1 MSPTVSDNGNDS
13 GRHEQQERPDAL
25 ELLQQLLAEL
35 REQTRHLAALR
46 AGAEIDSCLLEQ
58 VGRIVCMTANETH
71 RNGQL
76 LEGMAESLAA
86 LLAMYRGV
94 HPDQALQLERLTKL
108 EAELRRCCPG
118 ASPPELICHFEPCEP
133 YRGFR
138 PGDGYS
144 AKSRGVARQ
153 PHVDPQPH
161 EPWTIEPH

>member
-1 MSPTVSDNGNDS
+1 MSPTASDNDNDS
-13 GRHEQQERPDAL
+13 GRQEQEERPDAL

-58 VGRIVCMTANETH
+58 IGRIVCMTANETH

-94 HPDQALQLERLTKL
+94 HPDQALQLERLAKL

-118 ASPPELICHFEPCEP
+118 AAPPELICHFEP
-133 YRGFR
+133 
-138 PGDGYS
+138 
-144 AKSRGVARQ
+144 V
-153 PHVDPQPH
+153 
-161 EPWTIEPH
+161 